1 MSGAPLHALCGK
13 IARMTEDVLARAR
26 RGDLEALAGLLE
38 TCAPALRALLDR
50 RLPATHRAVL
60 AVEDVLQVTWLE
72 AFLAIERCASTSEA
86 GFAAWLRAIAERNL
100 QDAVRELERDKRPDS
115 RGRADAAAELLDELA
130 AGATSPTHAAAR
142 SEARDRLEAALRT
155 LPADYALVV
164 RRHDL
169 DGCGL
174 DELARELGRSL
185 GALHMLR
192 QRAHD
197 RLRERLGA
205 ARHYLTSHE

>member
-1 MSGAPLHALCGK
+1 MEGDA
-13 IARMTEDVLARAR
+13 LARAR
-26 RGDLEALAGLLE
+26 KGDLEALAGLLE
-38 TCAPALRALLDR
+38 GAAPALRAHLAAH
-50 RLPATHRAVL
+50 LPAAHRAVL

-72 AFLAIERCASTSEA
+72 AFLAIERCTSDTPA
-86 GFAAWLRAIAERNL
+86 GFATWLRAIAERNL
-100 QDAVRELERDKRPDS
+100 QDAQKGLMRDKRPDS
-115 RGRADAAAELLDELA
+115 RGRADAAEELLDELA
-130 AGATSPTHAAAR
+130 AGATSPTRAAAR
-142 SEARDRLEAALRT
+142 TEARERIEAALAT
-155 LPADYALVV
+155 LPEDYARVV

-169 DGCGL
+169 EGCGL

-205 ARHYLTSHE
+205 ARRYLTSAE